1 MYKINFEKPIHIHF
15 IGIGGISMSGLAE
28 ILLEEGF
35 TVSGSDSKESPLT
48 KKLESEG
55 AIIHYGQCAENIS
68 DGIDCVVYTAAI
80 NKANPELME
89 AVARKIPMLTRAE
102 LLGQLMK
109 NYKTPIAVSGTH
121 GKTTTTSMISHILL
135 AADLDPTISVGGI
148 LKAIGGNIRVGK
160 SETFITEACEYTNS
174 FLHFYPK
181 ISVIL
186 NIEED
191 HLDFFKDLEDI
202 RHSFHQFAALL
213 PSDGT
218 LIING
223 DIDNYQEIYEGLDCN
238 VITYGSSDMLD
249 YSAANITYDDL
260 EDIRHSFHQFAALL
274 PSDGTLIINGDIDN
288 YQEIYEGLDC
298 NVITYGS
305 SDMLDYSAAN
315 ITYDE
320 KGLVAFDLIKNGKA
334 VDHIQLSVTGDH
346 NVSNALASIA
356 TAELL
361 QIPMETIK
369 KGILS
374 FSGTDRRFEYKGTFN
389 GVTVVDDYAHHPTE
403 IAATLKAA
411 QHYPHNQVWCVFQP
425 HTYTRTKA
433 FFHEFA
439 EALSHTDHL
448 VLADIYAA
456 RETDTLGVSS
466 AGLAE
471 EARKLGTDAHYLP
484 SFEEIEDFLKENC
497 KSGDLLITMGAGDVV
512 KIGEDLL
519 K

>member
-1 MYKINFEKPIHIHF
+1 MYQIDFHKPLHIHF

-28 ILLEEGF
+28 ILLGEDF
-35 TVSGSDSKESPLT
+35 KVSGSDSKESPLT
-48 KKLESEG
+48 DSLTRKG
-55 AIIHYGQCAENIS
+55 ARIFYGQRASNIA
-68 DGIDCVVYTAAI
+68 DDVELVVYTAAI
-80 NKANPELME
+80 HPDNPEYAS
-89 AVARKIPMLTRAE
+89 AVEKGIPMLTRAQ
-102 LLGQLMK
+102 LLGQIMR
-109 NYKTPIAVSGTH
+109 NYDTPIAVSGTH
-121 GKTTTTSMISHILL
+121 GKTTTTSMISQILL
-135 AADLDPTISVGGI
+135 EADADPTISVGGI
-148 LKAIGGNIRVGK
+148 LPSIGGNIRVGQ
-160 SETFITEACEYTNS
+160 SETFVTEACEYTNS

-223 DIDNYQEIYEGLDCN
+223 DIDNYQEIYDSLDCN

-249 YSAANITYDDL
+249 YSA
-260 EDIRHSFHQFAALL
+260 S
-274 PSDGTLIINGDIDN
+274 
-288 YQEIYEGLDC
+288 
-298 NVITYGS
+298 
-305 SDMLDYSAAN
+305 N

-320 KGLVAFDLIKNGKA
+320 KGLVAFDLIKNGKV

-484 SFEEIEDFLKENC
+484 SFEEIEAFLKENC

-512 KIGEDLL
+512 KIGEDIL